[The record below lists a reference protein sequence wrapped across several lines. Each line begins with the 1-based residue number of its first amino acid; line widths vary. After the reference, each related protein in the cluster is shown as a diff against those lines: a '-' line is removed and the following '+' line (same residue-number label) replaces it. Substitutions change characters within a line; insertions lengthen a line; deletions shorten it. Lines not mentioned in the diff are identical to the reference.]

1 MKGLFV
7 KDLKLIK
14 LQKNFFFVLIAI
26 AIGLAVLNDDAAF
39 MLSFLTF
46 VMSMFTL
53 NTISYDE
60 FDNGNAFLFTL
71 PISRKSYVVEK
82 YGFSLLLGGSS
93 WIFATLLAVTLNV
106 IKGTTPV
113 LEVVMTAAMIS
124 PIILIVQA
132 VMIPFQLK
140 FGGEKGRI
148 AMIGAVGL
156 LFIVGFLIVKIAE
169 MFGLD
174 LLHIINNLPTINT
187 GMLIA
192 IEIVIAAVVFL
203 ISMKISISIMNKKE
217 F

>member
-113 LEVVMTAAMIS
+113 LEVVMTAAIIS

-174 LLHIINNLPTINT
+174 LLHIINNLPIINT

>member
-46 VMSMFTL
+46 VISMFTL

-113 LEVVMTAAMIS
+113 LEVVMTAAIIS

-174 LLHIINNLPTINT
+174 LLHIINNLPIINT